1 MKIIDIHTH
10 IGDILFGRP
19 LVPYEPFEPY
29 IDIPSWTLTTFY
41 EQAEFNLS
49 NMEETLTPE
58 LLKYY
63 EGLIGLGKRGMT
75 IIGAI
80 HNQERNNSA
89 TVDNLLRAMKKNGV
103 DYSVVSPVEPYR
115 LTEANLEVCRKHK
128 NILTMA
134 SVHPKDPEKIEKL
147 RRYMKLGCRG
157 MKIHPI
163 IQGVHPSDPSV
174 LELMEE
180 YQKYNLPILF
190 HTGEMTYYVTQS
202 EERREYGRLQN
213 YEVVISSFPK
223 INFILGH
230 MGYWERN
237 IALEMGQKYKN
248 VYVDASSQTVEGVKD
263 AINKLGVDR
272 VLYASD
278 YPFNVQEVHI
288 RIINKVAGDDTE
300 LKEKLFY
307 KNAERLIGKV
317 G

>member
-10 IGDILFGRP
+10 IGDTLFGRP

-29 IDIPSWTLTTFY
+29 TEIPSWTTPY
-41 EQAEFNLS
+41 EQSEFDTS
-49 NMEETLTPE
+49 KMEAVMTPE

-63 EGLIGLGKRGMT
+63 EGMFALGERGMR
-75 IIGAI
+75 ILEAV
-80 HNQERNNSA
+80 HNQERNNVA
-89 TVDNLLRAMKKNGV
+89 TVDNLLRAMKKNNV
-103 DYSVVSPVEPYR
+103 DYSVVLPIEPYR
-115 LTEANLEVCRKHK
+115 LTEANLEVCKRHK
-128 NILTMA
+128 NILTFA

-157 MKIHPI
+157 LKIHPV
-163 IQGVHPSDPSV
+163 IQGVHPSDSSV

-180 YQKYNLPILF
+180 YQKYNLPVLF
-190 HTGEMTYYVTQS
+190 HTGESTYYVTQG
-202 EERREYGRLQN
+202 EERRAYGRLQN
-213 YEVVISSFPK
+213 YEGVISSFPK

-230 MGYWERN
+230 MGQMERDV
-237 IALEMGQKYKN
+237 ALEIGEKYKN
-248 VYVDASSQTVEGVKD
+248 VYVDTTLQPVEGVQD
-263 AINKLGVDR
+263 AINRLESDR

-278 YPFNVQEVHI
+278 YPFSVQEVHI
-288 RIINKVAGDDTE
+288 RIINKVAGEDTG